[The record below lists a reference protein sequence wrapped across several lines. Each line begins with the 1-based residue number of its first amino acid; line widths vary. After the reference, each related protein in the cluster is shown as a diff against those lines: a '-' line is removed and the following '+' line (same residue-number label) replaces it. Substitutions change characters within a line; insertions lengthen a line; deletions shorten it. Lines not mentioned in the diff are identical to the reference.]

1 VTARR
6 RVLFFAETVTLAHL
20 GRPVAL
26 AKALDPARFECVIA
40 AGPRYRELVAGESIP
55 FRDLDTITS
64 EAFLGALAKGTP
76 LYSFTTLRR
85 YVEEDRRHIEAV
97 RPDVVVGDFRLS
109 LSASARLSKVPYVA
123 IANAYWSPYARPEY
137 DIPSHPTVNLFGVKL
152 ARIAFKATRRAA
164 FAIHCLPM
172 HRLRRHYGLPSLGF
186 ELGRVYTDADWTL
199 FADVPELVPMSRLP
213 AGGRARYLGPV
224 QWSPAIVPPEW
235 WDRVPGDRPLVY
247 VTLGSSGASSALATV
262 VDALAEA
269 PCTALVASAGASLP
283 RAPANVR
290 VATYLPGDAAAAR
303 ARLVICNGGSPTAH
317 QALAAGVPVLGI
329 ASNLDQFLNMHYV
342 VKAGAGECLRAD
354 SLAHDAVRE
363 AVARLLAED
372 RYRRAATSLAASFR
386 RYDAGRIL
394 AGVIGEACGDPA
406 GAREGVT

>member
-6 RVLFFAETVTLAHL
+6 RILFFAETVTLAHFA
-20 GRPVAL
+20 RPVAL
-26 AKALDPARFECVIA
+26 ARALDPARFECVIA
-40 AGPRYRELVAGESIP
+40 AGPRYRELVAGEPIP

-64 EAFLGALAKGTP
+64 EAFLGALAKGAP
-76 LYSFTTLRR
+76 LYSFATLRR
-85 YVEEDRRHIEAV
+85 YVEEDLRHIAAV

-109 LSASARLSKVPYVA
+109 LSASARLAQVPYVA
-123 IANAYWSPYARPEY
+123 IANAYWSPYAQPEY
-137 DIPSHPTVNLFGVKL
+137 DVPSHPTVSLFGVTL
-152 ARIAFKATRRAA
+152 ARIAFRATRRIA

-199 FADVPELVPMSRLP
+199 FADVPELVPMPRLP

-224 QWSPAIVPPEW
+224 QWSPSLPLPDW

-247 VTLGSSGASSALATV
+247 VTLGSSGASSALATI

-269 PCTALVASAGASLP
+269 PCTVLVASAGASLP
-283 RAPANVR
+283 ATAANVR
-290 VATYLPGDAAAAR
+290 VAAYLPGDAAAAR
-303 ARLVICNGGSPTAH
+303 ARLVVCNGGSPTAH

-354 SLAHDAVRE
+354 SLDRRAVRAAAE
-363 AVARLLAED
+363 RLLAD
-372 RYRRAATSLAASFR
+372 PAARAAAARLAAAFA

-394 AGVIGEACGDPA
+394 TQVIDEACA
-406 GAREGVT
+406 HRSA